1 MSTYEDTIKGLG
13 AGAESIILQLWQAVQ
28 DGRLGLDDF
37 HDIAAQAIA
46 LANQQGRAAAELA
59 LSGFLTAATGEV
71 VIPGTI
77 LVAAADDTARLAKAM
92 QTITASKLDTIM
104 QLARIAKSE
113 PMEAAARQFSE
124 GIARSPKTTGWVR
137 GLEGD
142 ACQLC
147 TWWWREGQVWPKDHP
162 MPTHKGCAC
171 TPIPTVSTDIQS
183 TGYTRKLAAA
193 KAGNG
198 QKVAA

>member
-1 MSTYEDTIKGLG
+1 MTYEETIKALG
-13 AGAESIILQLWQAVQ
+13 AGSEKIILQLWQAVQ

-59 LSGFLTAATGEV
+59 LSGFLTAATGEA

-77 LVAAADDTARLAKAM
+77 LVDAVDDAGRLVKAM
-92 QTITASKLDTIM
+92 QTITASNLDTVM
-104 QLARIAKSE
+104 QLARVAKAE
-113 PMEAAARQFSE
+113 PMEAAARQFTE
-124 GIARSPKTTGWVR
+124 GIARSPKATGWVR

-147 TWWWREGQVWPKDHP
+147 VWWWREGRTWPKDHP

-171 TPIPTVSTDIQS
+171 TPIPTVSNSIES
-183 TGYTRKLAAA
+183 TGYTRKLARAQ
-193 KAGNG
+193 AGHG